1 MTGAKEVVD
10 DPRSL
15 RQESPA
21 VDDAAGDGVGSSPAP
36 SRLHD
41 LRESVADI
49 ATLRRAC
56 LAFDSTTRTDVALRA
71 LERVVIRLSGRDEPI

>member
-1 MTGAKEVVD
+1 MTGAEEVVD

-15 RQESPA
+15 RHESPA
-21 VDDAAGDGVGSSPAP
+21 VDGAAGDGVGSSPAP

-49 ATLRRAC
+49 AIVRRAC
-56 LAFDSTTRTDVALRA
+56 LAFDTNTGTDVALRA
-71 LERVVIRLSGRDEPI
+71 LERIVIRLSGKDEPI